1 MFHSKSLGL
10 RCTHKLSQAV
20 KQRRN
25 EEGMKYGIYFAYWE
39 KEWDVDQKKYISKVK
54 DLGFDILE
62 ISCAMLKNISQGELL
77 EIKKMAADAG
87 VELTAGYGPNAQE
100 NLASADSAVASHAV
114 VFFTDILKKLEVLDI
129 HTLGG
134 GIYSYWPVDYSKPID
149 KAGDWERSVKNV
161 RTVGK
166 IAGECG
172 VDYCLE
178 VLNRFEGYLLNTC
191 AECRRFVEQVDVPAV
206 KIMLDTFHMNI
217 EEDSMVEAILLA
229 GDRLGHFH
237 VGENNRRLPGKGGMP
252 WYEIGSALR
261 AIGYDKNVVMEP
273 FVRSGGGVGSDI
285 KVWRDLSKGA
295 TERELDR
302 DAAWSVEFL
311 RGAFSGPNSDNSSV
325 LL

>member
-1 MFHSKSLGL
+1 
-10 RCTHKLSQAV
+10 
-20 KQRRN
+20 
-25 EEGMKYGIYFAYWE
+25 MKYGIYFAYWE
-39 KEWDVDQKKYISKVK
+39 KEWNADQKSYISRVK
-54 DLGFDILE
+54 KLGFDVLE
-62 ISCAMLKNISQGELL
+62 ISCAMLKEISTQELM
-77 EIKKMAADAG
+77 EMKKMAADAG
-87 VELTAGYGPNAQE
+87 ITLTAGYGPGANE
-100 NLASADSAVASHAV
+100 NLASANEDVVKNAVA
-114 VFFTDILKKLEVLDI
+114 FYTDILKKLEILEI
-129 HTLGG
+129 YTLGG
-134 GIYSYWPVDYSKPID
+134 GIYSYWPVDYTRPID

-191 AECRRFVEQVDVPAV
+191 AECKAFVEQVDVPAV

-261 AIGYDKNVVMEP
+261 AIGYDKNIVMEP
-273 FVRSGGGVGSDI
+273 FVRNGGGVGSDI

-295 TERELDR
+295 TDEMLDQ
-302 DAAWSVEFL
+302 DAAASVAFL
-311 RGAFSGPNSDNSSV
+311 KNVFSGPNSDYGSV
-325 LL
+325 LK

>member
-1 MFHSKSLGL
+1 
-10 RCTHKLSQAV
+10 
-20 KQRRN
+20 
-25 EEGMKYGIYFAYWE
+25 MKYGIYFAYWE
-39 KEWDVDQKKYISKVK
+39 KEWNADQKSYISKVK
-54 DLGFDILE
+54 KLGFDVLE
-62 ISCAMLKNISQGELL
+62 ISCAMLKAISTQELM
-77 EIKKMAADAG
+77 EMKKMAADAG
-87 VELTAGYGPNAQE
+87 ITLTAGYGPGANE
-100 NLASADSAVASHAV
+100 NLASANEDIVKNAVA
-114 VFFTDILKKLEVLDI
+114 FYTDILKKLEILDI

-134 GIYSYWPVDYSKPID
+134 RIYSYWPVDYTKPID

-191 AECRRFVEQVDVPAV
+191 AECKAFVEQVDVPAV

-261 AIGYDKNVVMEP
+261 AIGYDKNIVMEP
-273 FVRSGGGVGSDI
+273 FVRNGGGVGSDI

-295 TERELDR
+295 TDEMLDQ
-302 DAAWSVEFL
+302 DAAASVAFL
-311 RGAFSGPNSDNSSV
+311 KNVFSGPNSDYGSV
-325 LL
+325 LK

>member
-1 MFHSKSLGL
+1 
-10 RCTHKLSQAV
+10 
-20 KQRRN
+20 
-25 EEGMKYGIYFAYWE
+25 MKYGIYFAYWE
-39 KEWDVDQKKYISKVK
+39 KEWNADQKSYISRVK
-54 DLGFDILE
+54 KLGFDVLE
-62 ISCAMLKNISQGELL
+62 ISCAMLKAISTQELM
-77 EIKKMAADAG
+77 EMKKMAANAG
-87 VELTAGYGPNAQE
+87 ITLTAGYGPGANE
-100 NLASADSAVASHAV
+100 NLASANEDIVKNAVA
-114 VFFTDILKKLEVLDI
+114 FYTDILKKLEILDI

-134 GIYSYWPVDYSKPID
+134 GIYSYWPVDYTRPID

-191 AECRRFVEQVDVPAV
+191 AECKAFVEQVDVPAV

-261 AIGYDKNVVMEP
+261 AIGYDKNIVMEP
-273 FVRSGGGVGSDI
+273 FVRNGGGVGSDI

-295 TERELDR
+295 TDEMLDQ
-302 DAAWSVEFL
+302 DAAASVAFL
-311 RGAFSGPNSDNSSV
+311 KNVFSGPNSDYGSV
-325 LL
+325 LK

>member
-1 MFHSKSLGL
+1 
-10 RCTHKLSQAV
+10 
-20 KQRRN
+20 
-25 EEGMKYGIYFAYWE
+25 MKYGIYFAYWE
-39 KEWDVDQKKYISKVK
+39 KEWNADQKSYISRVK
-54 DLGFDILE
+54 KLGFDVLE
-62 ISCAMLKNISQGELL
+62 ISCAMLKEISTQELM
-77 EIKKMAADAG
+77 EMKKMAADAG
-87 VELTAGYGPNAQE
+87 ITLTAGYGPGANE
-100 NLASADSAVASHAV
+100 NLASANEDVVKNAVA
-114 VFFTDILKKLEVLDI
+114 FYTDILKKLEILEI

-134 GIYSYWPVDYSKPID
+134 GIYSYWPVDYTRPID

-191 AECRRFVEQVDVPAV
+191 AECKVFVEQVDVPAV

-261 AIGYDKNVVMEP
+261 AIGYDKNIVMEP
-273 FVRSGGGVGSDI
+273 FVRNGGGVGSDI

-295 TERELDR
+295 TDEMLDQ
-302 DAAWSVEFL
+302 DAAASVAFL
-311 RGAFSGPNSDNSSV
+311 KNVFSGPNSDYGSV
-325 LL
+325 LK

>member
-1 MFHSKSLGL
+1 
-10 RCTHKLSQAV
+10 
-20 KQRRN
+20 
-25 EEGMKYGIYFAYWE
+25 MKYGIYFAYWE
-39 KEWDVDQKKYISKVK
+39 KEWNADQKKYISRVK

-62 ISCAMLKNISQGELL
+62 ISCAMLKNISKEELL
-77 EIKKMAADAG
+77 EMKRMAQDAG
-87 VELTAGYGPNAQE
+87 VILTAGYGPGADE
-100 NLASADSAVASHAV
+100 NLASADETVAQNAIA
-114 VFFTDILKKLEVLDI
+114 FFTDILKKLEILDI

-161 RTVGK
+161 KTVGR

-191 AECRRFVEQVDVPAV
+191 EECRRFVEQVDVPAV

-229 GDRLGHFH
+229 GDKLGHFH

-261 AIGYDKNVVMEP
+261 AVGYDKNVVMEP

-285 KVWRDLSKGA
+285 KIWRDLSKGA
-295 TERELDR
+295 TEEMLDR
-302 DAAWSVEFL
+302 DAAESVAYL
-311 RGAFSGPNSDNSSV
+311 RNVFAGPNSDYTSV
-325 LL
+325 LRK

>member
-1 MFHSKSLGL
+1 
-10 RCTHKLSQAV
+10 
-20 KQRRN
+20 
-25 EEGMKYGIYFAYWE
+25 MKYGIYFAYWE
-39 KEWDVDQKKYISKVK
+39 KEWNADQKSYISRVK
-54 DLGFDILE
+54 KLGFDVLE
-62 ISCAMLKNISQGELL
+62 ISCAMLKEISTQELM
-77 EIKKMAADAG
+77 EMKKMAADAG
-87 VELTAGYGPNAQE
+87 ITLTAGYGPGANE
-100 NLASADSAVASHAV
+100 NLASANEDVVKNAVA
-114 VFFTDILKKLEVLDI
+114 FYTDILKKLEILDI

-134 GIYSYWPVDYSKPID
+134 GIYSYWPVDYTRPID

-191 AECRRFVEQVDVPAV
+191 AECKAFVEQVDVPAV

-261 AIGYDKNVVMEP
+261 AIGYDKNIVMEP
-273 FVRSGGGVGSDI
+273 FVRNGGGVGSDI

-295 TERELDR
+295 TDEMLDQ
-302 DAAWSVEFL
+302 DAAASVAFL
-311 RGAFSGPNSDNSSV
+311 KNVFSGPNSDYGSV
-325 LL
+325 LK

>member
-1 MFHSKSLGL
+1 
-10 RCTHKLSQAV
+10 
-20 KQRRN
+20 
-25 EEGMKYGIYFAYWE
+25 MKYGIYFAYWE
-39 KEWDVDQKKYISKVK
+39 KEWNADQKSYISKVK
-54 DLGFDILE
+54 KLGFDVLE
-62 ISCAMLKNISQGELL
+62 ISCAMLKAISTQELM
-77 EIKKMAADAG
+77 EMKKMAADAG
-87 VELTAGYGPNAQE
+87 ITLTAGYGPGANE
-100 NLASADSAVASHAV
+100 NLASANEDVVKNAVA
-114 VFFTDILKKLEVLDI
+114 FYTDILKKLEILDI

-134 GIYSYWPVDYSKPID
+134 GIYSYWPVDYTRPID

-191 AECRRFVEQVDVPAV
+191 AECKVFVEQVDVPAV

-261 AIGYDKNVVMEP
+261 AIGYDKNIVMEP
-273 FVRSGGGVGSDI
+273 FVRNGGGVGSDI

-295 TERELDR
+295 TDEMLDQ
-302 DAAWSVEFL
+302 DAAASVAFL
-311 RGAFSGPNSDNSSV
+311 KNVFSGPNSDYGSV
-325 LL
+325 LK